1 MRGFQHQIQE
11 NLFINHR
18 VFPGKSKCLP
28 QKGVAREKPH
38 LLRLEHCSGYR
49 IGNIGTFHQKVRMFT
64 P

>member
-11 NLFINHR
+11 NLFINHSF
-18 VFPGKSKCLP
+18 FPENPNAFLKR
-28 QKGVAREKPH
+28 GVAREKPH

-49 IGNIGTFHQKVRMFT
+49 MGNIGTFHQKVRMFT